1 MSFFAAFAFAAARSV
16 AVVGKQRQ
24 TTNSSPRAP
33 SIAKSAAGSQEALSR
48 SLSRSES
55 KNGSTLPR
63 SQAKKKSTGENKE
76 QAEESTPPP
85 PKRGGRRASRKGT
98 AGVHRYHPIS
108 LLLAPLAPP
117 NSPLSTHV
125 ITRSGIFRRPLD
137 GSSSFGL
144 HRSSEKEIRGGL
156 DLTFPLFLPS
166 PQLRRWFSSF
176 LSFSC
181 CA

>member
-16 AVVGKQRQ
+16 AVVGKRRQ

-85 PKRGGRRASRKGT
+85 QREEEEGRVERGPLAFIAIIQSLFSL
-98 AGVHRYHPIS
+98 PLS
-108 LLLAPLAPP
+108 LLQTILFQLTS
-117 NSPLSTHV
+117 SPGAASSAGLLTAAAASV
-125 ITRSGIFRRPLD
+125 SMEAQRR
-137 GSSSFGL
+137 
-144 HRSSEKEIRGGL
+144 K
-156 DLTFPLFLPS
+156 
-166 PQLRRWFSSF
+166 
-176 LSFSC
+176 
-181 CA
+181 

>member
-1 MSFFAAFAFAAARSV
+1 MLPLPLPPPAASPSSESNGRRRTQV
-16 AVVGKQRQ
+16 LVLHQ
-24 TTNSSPRAP
+24 SPRAQRALRRRFLDL
-33 SIAKSAAGSQEALSR
+33 SLAQRARMGRRCLVRRRRKKARAKTKSR
-48 SLSRSES
+48 RR
-55 KNGSTLPR
+55 NR
-63 SQAKKKSTGENKE
+63 
-76 QAEESTPPP
+76 PPP
-85 PKRGGRRASRKGT
+85 PKRGRRRASRKGT

-125 ITRSGIFRRPLD
+125 ITRSGLFRRPLD

-166 PQLRRWFSSF
+166 PLLRRWFSSF